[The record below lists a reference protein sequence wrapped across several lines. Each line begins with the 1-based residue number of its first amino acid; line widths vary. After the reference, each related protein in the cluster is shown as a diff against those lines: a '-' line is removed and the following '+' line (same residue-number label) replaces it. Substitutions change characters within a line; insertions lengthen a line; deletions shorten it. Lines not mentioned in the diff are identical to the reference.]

1 MPPETVPPG
10 PPPSFSARLRRG
22 LARRL
27 DPPPPIRA
35 SQVTSLKLARE
46 RLLDG
51 TATRAE
57 RAQVRKLARAHEKR
71 RRQKERE
78 GLTPQQRQQRR
89 YRRKS
94 LTELA
99 QEFRTDKWGV
109 HYYTPHYENHLQH
122 LRDDTFTLLEIGIG
136 GYSRERQGGASL
148 RMWKRFFHNATI
160 VGLDI
165 EDKSFVEEERIHAV
179 LGDQTDETTLRDV
192 INTYGAPMVVV
203 DDGSHVPAD
212 IVATFGLL
220 FPLLPDGAVYVIE
233 DTQTSYWPEW
243 GGQEDPGASGTS
255 MAFVKT
261 LLDGLNYEEFVS
273 TTTCPPTA
281 TCTSWR
287 CTATTISS

>member
-1 MPPETVPPG
+1 MRTT
-10 PPPSFSARLRRG
+10 
-22 LARRL
+22 ARRAGEAVKNAA
-27 DPPPPIRA
+27 RKAGRKQA
-35 SQVTSLKLARE
+35 SPSVTAELTPAQQEKVDRRR
-46 RLLDG
+46 RLL
-51 TATRAE
+51 A
-57 RAQVRKLARAHEKR
+57 
-71 RRQKERE
+71 
-78 GLTPQQRQQRR
+78 
-89 YRRKS
+89 S
-94 LTELA
+94 NLTELA
-99 QEFRTDKWGV
+99 IEFRTDKWGV
-109 HYYTPHYENHLQH
+109 HKYTPHYERHLQH
-122 LRDDTFTLLEIGIG
+122 LRRDSFTLLELGIG
-136 GYSRERQGGASL
+136 GYKKRRRSGASMK
-148 RMWKRFFHNATI
+148 MWRWFFPKARI

-261 LLDGLNYEEFVS
+261 LLDGLNYEEFVVDDYVPTYS
-273 TTTCPPTA
+273 DLHVVAVHCYHNLVVIQKGQNNEGTNKRLVLSDRYPTA
-281 TCTSWR
+281 
-287 CTATTISS
+287 